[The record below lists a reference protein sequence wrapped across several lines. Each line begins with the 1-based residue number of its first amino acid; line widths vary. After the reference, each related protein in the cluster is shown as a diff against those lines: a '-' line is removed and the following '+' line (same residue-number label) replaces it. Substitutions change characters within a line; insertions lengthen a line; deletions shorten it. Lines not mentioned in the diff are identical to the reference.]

1 MLKSLSILLL
11 VLLSIATCRFL
22 TEEDV
27 CKSEEKRWDDCFD
40 EWWKNKTTRND
51 FDFYQ
56 NLKNT
61 MGCIG
66 DYKCKGMKKLRKF
79 QFDQMLFTKEQLSGG
94 VMDCVEKAGRLSEF
108 QQCLTPG
115 ARARYPVGV
124 AYNEKVVECIGDL
137 LERMECSVE
146 DKKKIM
152 STAYSNRDFLEISMK
167 DAENFD
173 KEFDATKYL

>member
-11 VLLSIATCRFL
+11 MLLSIATCRFL

-27 CKSEEKRWDDCFD
+27 CKSEEKRWADCFD
-40 EWWKNKTTRND
+40 EWWKNKTTQKD
-51 FDFYQ
+51 FDFYG

-61 MGCIG
+61 MGCI
-66 DYKCKGMKKLRKF
+66 
-79 QFDQMLFTKEQLSGG
+79 ES
-94 VMDCVEKAGRLSEF
+94 AGRLSEF

-137 LERMECSVE
+137 LEHTECSAE

-152 STAYSNRDFLEISMK
+152 STAYSNRDNLEMVSIVKK
-167 DAENFD
+167 DKEYAENFD
-173 KEFDATKYL
+173 KDFDATKYL